1 MGNTAAH
8 GVPTQAPED
17 RILRPAHVQDGGQS
31 KLTGKAK
38 LRLKKTL
45 LTDSVEP
52 WDKMIE
58 PDFANRYQSGI
69 VAMALK
75 RHRQLLEVRVLRAID
90 KERVNPECVSP
101 TRHPLRKQP
110 DRIEITGLDRRDDDT
125 VYACTMARGDNRV
138 PI

>member
-17 RILRPAHVQDGGQS
+17 RILRPPHVQDGGQS
-31 KLTGKAK
+31 KATGKAK
-38 LRLKKTL
+38 LGLKKTL
-45 LTDSVEP
+45 LTDAVEP
-52 WDKMIE
+52 RNKMIE
-58 PDFANRYQSGI
+58 PDFADRHESGI
-69 VAMALK
+69 VAMALE
-75 RHRQLLEVRVLRAID
+75 RYGQLLKVRVLRAID

-110 DRIEITGLDRRDDDT
+110 NRVEVTDFDRRDDD
-125 VYACTMARGDNRV
+125 AIDARTMTRGDNRV